1 MGMTGKLKNWLYVFL
16 IGLFIVAAAAGASV
30 SAEENGK
37 MALRVLLRRLNVG
50 QHMDI
55 KTGSLYLL
63 TGENGTEM
71 LLQPDTQ
78 ISVEL
83 RENRMVVFLNG
94 ASLSFG
100 KTVALNRCGAGGQ
113 DAGLYLMNASGLYP
127 GNLMLTVEDGKIR
140 PVMSLAVEDYLLGVV
155 PYEMN
160 DSFPTE
166 ALKAQ
171 AVCART
177 YAVRHMNRTRDY
189 DVVDTTND
197 QVFKG
202 VSASNKNT
210 AKAVSDTAGLVI
222 TVNGKIADGF
232 YSASNGGQT
241 EIPGNVWNGKTDADC
256 YAVVDDPWDLANP
269 DSLTRSAALRK
280 DGTGLYRW
288 MTRLIREAVISEH
301 AWISGGFTGGETEF
315 RIDRIESVSLKKPKY
330 ASPSRL
336 YTEMEMKLDVSGRK
350 VTGGTIGPFISA
362 GNFTITLKLFP
373 DVLAAL
379 GIEISG
385 NGNEIVTVAETKN
398 EFRITAG
405 RYGHG
410 VGLSQRGAQW
420 MASDGKKD
428 FEDII
433 RFYFPGSELR
443 KMNTQDTA
451 PVSVPGILVP
461 YIAEDSDDT
470 DPAPRATLMPV
481 TENQIPEGAYI
492 ASVEGIEDG
501 STLNLRA
508 RPSMASQVVMRLMK
522 HQRLIVLDELDVPGW
537 AHVKTDAAEGYVMS
551 SYLQEAKKNGGK

>member
-1 MGMTGKLKNWLYVFL
+1 MCMTGKMKYCLYAIL
-16 IGLFIVAAAAGASV
+16 IVLFITAASAGRYV
-30 SAEENGK
+30 SAENNGD
-37 MALRVLLRRLNVG
+37 MPIRVLLRRLNIR

-55 KTGSLYLL
+55 KTGGLYLL

-71 LLQPDTQ
+71 LLQPESQ
-78 ISVEL
+78 IIVEL
-83 RENRMVVFLNG
+83 RENRMVVFLDG

-100 KTVALNRCGAGGQ
+100 KTVSLERCGTGGR
-113 DAGLYLMNASGLYP
+113 DSGLYLMNISGLYP
-127 GNLMLTVEDGKIR
+127 GNLKLTVEDGKIW
-140 PVMSLAVEDYLLGVV
+140 PVMTLAVEDYLLGVV

-160 DSFPTE
+160 DSFPAE

-202 VSASNKNT
+202 VTASNKNA

-269 DSLTRSAALRK
+269 DSLTRSAVLMK

-288 MTRLIREAVISEH
+288 MTRLIREAVSSEDS
-301 AWISGGFTGGETEF
+301 WISGGFAGSETEF
-315 RIDRIESVSLKKPKY
+315 RIDRIESVSLKKPKF

-362 GNFTITLKLFP
+362 GSFTITLKLFP

-385 NGNEIVTVAETKN
+385 NGNEIVTVTESEN

-420 MASDGKKD
+420 MASEGKKD
-428 FEDII
+428 FNEII

-443 KMNTQDTA
+443 KINTQDLTFV
-451 PVSVPGILVP
+451 PVPEILIP
-461 YIAEDSDDT
+461 DISEDSDNT
-470 DPAPRATLMPV
+470 APAPQSTLMPV
-481 TENQIPEGAYI
+481 SESHIPEGSYI

-501 STLNLRA
+501 STLNLRS

-551 SYLQEAKKNGGK
+551 SYLQELKKTGGK

>member
-1 MGMTGKLKNWLYVFL
+1 MTGKLKYRLFAFL
-16 IGLFIVAAAAGASV
+16 TGLVIAAGAAGISA
-30 SAEENGK
+30 SAEDNGE
-37 MALRVLLRRLNVG
+37 MRLRVLLRRLNIG
-50 QHMDI
+50 QHMEI
-55 KTGSLYLL
+55 KTGSLYLI
-63 TGENGTEM
+63 TGESGMEM

-78 ISVEL
+78 IDIEL
-83 RENRMVVFLNG
+83 RENRMVVFLDG

-100 KTVALNRCGAGGQ
+100 KTMSLNRCGTGGQ
-113 DAGLYLMNASGLYP
+113 DSGLYLMNASGLYP
-127 GNLMLTVEDGKIR
+127 GDLVLTAEEGKIR
-140 PVMSLAVEDYLLGVV
+140 PVISLALEDYLLGVV

-160 DSFPTE
+160 DSFPPE

-202 VSASNKNT
+202 VSASNKNA
-210 AKAVSDTAGLVI
+210 AKAVSDTAGIVV

-241 EIPGNVWNGKTDADC
+241 EIPENVWKGKTDADC

-269 DSLTRSAALRK
+269 DSLTRSAVLMK

-288 MTRLIREAVISEH
+288 MTRLIREAVFSED
-301 AWISGGFTGGETEF
+301 AWISGGFTGGESEF

-330 ASPSRL
+330 AAPSRL

-350 VTGGTIGPFISA
+350 VTGGTIGPFIPA
-362 GNFTITLKLFP
+362 GSFTITLKLFP

-385 NGNEIVTVAETKN
+385 NGNEIVTVNETKTL
-398 EFRITAG
+398 FQITAG

-420 MASDGKKD
+420 MASEGKKS
-428 FEDII
+428 FEEII

-443 KMNTQDTA
+443 KMNTQDLA
-451 PVSVPGILVP
+451 PVSVPEILIP
-461 YIAEDSDDT
+461 HIADESEEIE
-470 DPAPRATLMPV
+470 PAPQATLMPV
-481 TENQIPEGAYI
+481 TDKNIPDGAYM
-492 ASVEGIEDG
+492 ASVEGIDDG
-501 STLNLRA
+501 STLNLRS
-508 RPSMASQVVMRLMK
+508 RPSMASQVVMRLIK
-522 HQRLIVLDELDVPGW
+522 HQHLIVLDELDVPGW

-551 SYLQEAKKNGGK
+551 SYLQKLKTGGK

>member
-1 MGMTGKLKNWLYVFL
+1 MCMTGKMKYCLYAIL
-16 IGLFIVAAAAGASV
+16 IVLFITAASAGRYV
-30 SAEENGK
+30 SAENNGD
-37 MALRVLLRRLNVG
+37 MPIRVLLRRLNIR

-55 KTGSLYLL
+55 KTGGLYLL

-71 LLQPDTQ
+71 LLQPESQ
-78 ISVEL
+78 IIVEL
-83 RENRMVVFLNG
+83 RENRMVVFLDG

-100 KTVALNRCGAGGQ
+100 KTVSLERCGTGGR
-113 DAGLYLMNASGLYP
+113 DSGLYLMNISGLYP
-127 GNLMLTVEDGKIR
+127 GNLKLTVEDGKIW
-140 PVMSLAVEDYLLGVV
+140 PVMTLAVEDYLLGVV

-160 DSFPTE
+160 DSFPAE

-202 VSASNKNT
+202 VTASNKNA

-269 DSLTRSAALRK
+269 DSLTRSAVLMK

-288 MTRLIREAVISEH
+288 MTRLIREAVSSEDS
-301 AWISGGFTGGETEF
+301 WISGGFAGSETEF

-362 GNFTITLKLFP
+362 GSFTITLKLFP

-385 NGNEIVTVAETKN
+385 NGNEIVTVTESEN

-420 MASDGKKD
+420 MASEGKKD
-428 FEDII
+428 LNEII

-443 KMNTQDTA
+443 KINTQDLTFV
-451 PVSVPGILVP
+451 PVPEILIP
-461 YIAEDSDDT
+461 DISEDSDNT
-470 DPAPRATLMPV
+470 APAPQSTLMPV
-481 TENQIPEGAYI
+481 SESHIPEGSYI

-501 STLNLRA
+501 STLNLRS

-551 SYLQEAKKNGGK
+551 SYLQEPKKTGGK

>member
-1 MGMTGKLKNWLYVFL
+1 MTGKMKYCLYAIL
-16 IGLFIVAAAAGASV
+16 IVLFITAASAGRYV
-30 SAEENGK
+30 SAENNGD
-37 MALRVLLRRLNVG
+37 MPIRVLLRRLNIR

-55 KTGSLYLL
+55 KTGGLYLL

-71 LLQPDTQ
+71 LLQPESQ
-78 ISVEL
+78 IIVEL
-83 RENRMVVFLNG
+83 RENRMVVFLDG

-100 KTVALNRCGAGGQ
+100 KTVSLERCGTGGR
-113 DAGLYLMNASGLYP
+113 DSGLYLMNISGLYP
-127 GNLMLTVEDGKIR
+127 GNLKLTVEDGKIW
-140 PVMSLAVEDYLLGVV
+140 PVMTLAVEDYLLGVV

-160 DSFPTE
+160 DSFPAE

-202 VSASNKNT
+202 VTASNKNA

-269 DSLTRSAALRK
+269 DSLTRSAVLMK

-288 MTRLIREAVISEH
+288 MTRLIREAVSSEDS
-301 AWISGGFTGGETEF
+301 WISGGFAGSETEF
-315 RIDRIESVSLKKPKY
+315 RIDRIESVSLKKPKF

-362 GNFTITLKLFP
+362 GSFTITLKLFP

-385 NGNEIVTVAETKN
+385 NGNEIVTVTESEN

-420 MASDGKKD
+420 MASEGKKD
-428 FEDII
+428 FNEII

-443 KMNTQDTA
+443 KINTQDLTFV
-451 PVSVPGILVP
+451 PVPEILIP
-461 YIAEDSDDT
+461 DISEDSDNT
-470 DPAPRATLMPV
+470 APAPQSTLMPV
-481 TENQIPEGAYI
+481 SESHIPEGSYI

-501 STLNLRA
+501 STLNLRS

-551 SYLQEAKKNGGK
+551 SYLQELKKTGGK